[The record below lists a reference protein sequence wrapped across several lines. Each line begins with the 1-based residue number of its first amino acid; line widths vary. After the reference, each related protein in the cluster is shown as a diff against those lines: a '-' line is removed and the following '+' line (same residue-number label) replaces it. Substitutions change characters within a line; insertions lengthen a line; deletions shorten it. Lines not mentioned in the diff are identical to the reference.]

1 MAPKF
6 SKPQICSLCHRAG
19 HRAFECPT
27 RSDTKDT
34 TDTPR
39 PRRPPPHAC
48 WTCGEMHWS
57 DECKEQQERKE
68 RGACLICGETDHWI
82 KACPM
87 YESKVGKAAPAPPAD
102 NLWCLR
108 CGTSDHATVK
118 CQTRDPPIHFPDPDD
133 LTKRGCLYCGLFGHD
148 MNECLRRVPS
158 VQNEQS
164 QRLLAIAS
172 DQDDQSTAIKQ
183 LQSDVKALQASH
195 KVIDECKTDLAELHT
210 KVDRLM
216 TFQQAAEPQIAT
228 SSKICANFQ
237 QFLNNDWVP
246 HKRQFQNFL
255 DEEWQPVKHR
265 FEDLLQK
272 DLDGPRTKESRQ
284 AVNVDSSPELPGPPE
299 DDVAMSPAR
308 TTGKRTAAD
317 RTGPPTTPAA
327 KRKSDSG
334 SSSRRWWVDLDP
346 LSLDQAPKAWHKD
359 LLEALLTE
367 WGDHNMLRLQQWMA
381 THGTEEMKTT
391 LDSLSTS
398 NTTTRQLHS
407 GLRTLLRGACVPPL
421 IFGATAPKGRVS
433 LASSS
438 LNDLAKSRH

>member
-1 MAPKF
+1 M
-6 SKPQICSLCHRAG
+6 
-19 HRAFECPT
+19 
-27 RSDTKDT
+27 
-34 TDTPR
+34 
-39 PRRPPPHAC
+39 
-48 WTCGEMHWS
+48 
-57 DECKEQQERKE
+57 
-68 RGACLICGETDHWI
+68 
-82 KACPM
+82 
-87 YESKVGKAAPAPPAD
+87 
-102 NLWCLR
+102 
-108 CGTSDHATVK
+108 
-118 CQTRDPPIHFPDPDD
+118 
-133 LTKRGCLYCGLFGHD
+133 
-148 MNECLRRVPS
+148 
-158 VQNEQS
+158 
-164 QRLLAIAS
+164 
-172 DQDDQSTAIKQ
+172 
-183 LQSDVKALQASH
+183 
-195 KVIDECKTDLAELHT
+195 
-210 KVDRLM
+210 
-216 TFQQAAEPQIAT
+216 
-228 SSKICANFQ
+228 
-237 QFLNNDWVP
+237 
-246 HKRQFQNFL
+246 
-255 DEEWQPVKHR
+255 KHR

-284 AVNVDSSPELPGPPE
+284 AVNVDSSPELPGPPD
-299 DDVAMSPAR
+299 DDVPMSPAR

-421 IFGATAPKGRVS
+421 IFGATAPKGRVT

-438 LNDLAKSRH
+438 LNDLAKNRHYLKFYTTWRWYTRSLPWRSRFAKQHRPSPSRAHTNTRRWTCQQDRRRGSVRVSTWTRFKLNHLHLQHSTSTPSFPC